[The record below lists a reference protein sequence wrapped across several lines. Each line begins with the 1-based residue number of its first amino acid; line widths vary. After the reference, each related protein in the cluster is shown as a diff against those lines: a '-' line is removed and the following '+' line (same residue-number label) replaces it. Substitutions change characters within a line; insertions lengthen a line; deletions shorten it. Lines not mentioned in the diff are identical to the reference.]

1 MKQILLV
8 VDYQHDFVDG
18 ALGFAGAE
26 LLDERIA
33 ACIERFHTQGDEVI
47 FTLDTHQ
54 KGYERSREGR
64 FLPTVHCMRQSDGWK
79 LYGKTAEAVRPND
92 LCFEK
97 NSYGSPEL
105 FDYLRHSRAD
115 RIVVVGLVSNI
126 CVLTNAV
133 LAMTAQRETEIVVYG
148 DMVASSD
155 ALLHEQTLSVMRGLN
170 ITVIASEGGTLT
182 SSV

>member
-18 ALGFAGAE
+18 SLGFAEAE
-26 LLDERIA
+26 LLDESIA
-33 ACIERFHTQGDEVI
+33 ACIERFHAQGDEVI

-54 KGYERSREGR
+54 KNYERTREGK
-64 FLPTVHCMRQSDGWK
+64 FLPTVHCMRLSDGWK
-79 LYGKTAEAVRPND
+79 LYGKTAQAMRPDD

-105 FDYLRHSRAD
+105 FDYLRRTPAS

-126 CVLTNAV
+126 CVLTNAI
-133 LAMTAQRETEIVVYG
+133 LAMTAQPETEIVVYS
-148 DMVASSD
+148 DMVASFD
-155 ALLHEQTLSVMRGLN
+155 PLLHEQTLSVLRGLN
-170 ITVIASEGGTLT
+170 IKIVSSEEK
-182 SSV
+182 

>member
-8 VDYQHDFVDG
+8 IDYQHDFVDG
-18 ALGFAGAE
+18 SLGFAGAE

-33 ACIERFHTQGDEVI
+33 ACIEQFHIQGDEVI

-54 KGYERSREGR
+54 KNYERTREGK

-79 LYGKTAEAVRPND
+79 LYGKTAETMRPDD

-105 FDYLRHSRAD
+105 FDYLRRTPAS

-126 CVLTNAV
+126 CVLANAI
-133 LAMTAQRETEIVVYG
+133 LAMTAQPETEIVVCS
-148 DMVASSD
+148 DMVASFD
-155 ALLHEQTLSVMRGLN
+155 PTLHEQTLAILRGIN
-170 ITVIASEGGTLT
+170 ITVRPGSEMFA
-182 SSV
+182 VK